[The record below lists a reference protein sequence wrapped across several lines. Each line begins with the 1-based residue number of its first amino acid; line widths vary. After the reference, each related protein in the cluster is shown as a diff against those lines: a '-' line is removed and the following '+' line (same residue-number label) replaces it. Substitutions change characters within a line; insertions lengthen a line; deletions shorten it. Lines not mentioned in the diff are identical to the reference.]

1 MTALCHVISP
11 QVDLPRT
18 EWRAVLQDYGYYK
31 FAFVRNPWTRLVSA
45 YVDRFTRYDKW
56 WYGYIQ
62 Q

>member
-1 MTALCHVISP
+1 MIA
-11 QVDLPRT
+11 QVDLPRK
-18 EWRAVLQDYGYYK
+18 EWRSVLQDYGYFK

-45 YVDRFTRYDKW
+45 YVDRFTRHDQW